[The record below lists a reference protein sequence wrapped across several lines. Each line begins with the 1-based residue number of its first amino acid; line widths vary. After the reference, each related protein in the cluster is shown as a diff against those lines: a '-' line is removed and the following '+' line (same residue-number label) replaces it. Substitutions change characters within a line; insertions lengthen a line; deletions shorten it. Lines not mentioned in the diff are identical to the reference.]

1 MTKMIV
7 DNSGIFYREF
17 KEWRELNVDKIVK
30 YVNKGR
36 SVTLISMRNGTICKK
51 LTKR

>member
-1 MTKMIV
+1 MKKMIV
-7 DNSGIFYREF
+7 DKSGIFYREF
-17 KEWRELNVDKIVK
+17 KEWKDLNVDKIVK

-36 SVTLISMRNGTICKK
+36 SVMLISMRNGTICKK